1 MHELD
6 VLRAGDD
13 AEEAAERAQAQRLL
27 EENEKLQ
34 QQLAE
39 LAAQL
44 ASAGSGGG
52 GGGGGGAA
60 VGPKLLNLQL
70 QVRELVASQALLE
83 RERSQL
89 VQRAAHSEEQLA
101 EMQKYLST
109 NIGRYQKEI
118 LRLRDQLGKGAA
130 AQAQ

>member
-1 MHELD
+1 M
-6 VLRAGDD
+6 LRAGDD
-13 AEEAAERAQAQRLL
+13 AEEAAERAQAQRLR

>member
-1 MHELD
+1 M
-6 VLRAGDD
+6 
-13 AEEAAERAQAQRLL
+13 AEQ
-27 EENEKLQ
+27 
-34 QQLAE
+34 
-39 LAAQL
+39 AAQL
-44 ASAGSGGG
+44 ASQSAGAGGPGGG
-52 GGGGGGAA
+52 GA

-89 VQRAAHSEEQLA
+89 LQRAAHSEEQLA

-118 LRLRDQLGKGAA
+118 LRLRDQLGKGA
-130 AQAQ
+130 